1 MIKNETI
8 TDSGKRFSIRRDSMC
23 SKLPS
28 QFPKD
33 PVMCCNTFSVTIY
46 QNWILYE
53 NNKKNASIILG
64 KTLLLLFHNM
74 PIFTAQ
80 QKSCCMYW

>member
-8 TDSGKRFSIRRDSMC
+8 TDSGKRFSVRRDSMC

-46 QNWILYE
+46 QN
-53 NNKKNASIILG
+53 
-64 KTLLLLFHNM
+64 
-74 PIFTAQ
+74 
-80 QKSCCMYW
+80 